1 METEF
6 NLYIKNMVCDRCIL
20 VVNQILHEVGIA
32 PLLVTL
38 GRVRLPCA
46 PDKSKLEQLD
56 RELLDNGFERIDDK
70 KSQLLEAIKSTVIE
84 TIHHNSGFQLQVNW
98 SHHLAEKLGY
108 DYNYLSALFSTVTGV
123 TLEQYI
129 IRQKVEKVKEFLF
142 YDELSVK
149 EIAFKLG
156 YSSVAHLSTQFKKV
170 TGLTPTSFKESR
182 ESLSRKPLD
191 GII

>member
-1 METEF
+1 
-6 NLYIKNMVCDRCIL
+6 MVCDRCIL
-20 VVNQILHEVGIA
+20 VVKQILHEVGIA

-38 GRVRLPCA
+38 GRVRLSGA

-56 RELLDNGFERIDDK
+56 RALLDNGFERIDDK

-98 SHHLAEKLGY
+98 SYHLAEKLGY